1 MCMSVFS
8 LTAVILS
15 LHINLFIKAFLEN
28 KEKENCQL
36 KNKRYATIT
45 PKQLMCVHDAE
56 HDFSNTLYLK
66 SQFILNMNSIFS
78 GPQVSYWSVIG

>member
-8 LTAVILS
+8 LTTVILS
-15 LHINLFIKAFLEN
+15 LHNNLFIKAFPEN
-28 KEKENCQL
+28 KEKESCQL
-36 KNKRYATIT
+36 KNTRYATIT

-66 SQFILNMNSIFS
+66 SQFILNVNSIFS

>member
-15 LHINLFIKAFLEN
+15 VHINLFIKAFLEN

-36 KNKRYATIT
+36 KNKHYATIT

-66 SQFILNMNSIFS
+66 SQFILNVNSIFS